1 MAHYCEY
8 AELEHGHYELLRCV
22 ITNQSCGFQRRCNTD
37 GCIKHTNNFAT
48 CVLRRKKDGRRKRK
62 KTLSSMLKKRA
73 EKKKKEIRK
82 KKYKVV
88 VACDKFVIYVDE
100 NKNNVKLWGDYKVK
114 TGDYLEV

>member
-1 MAHYCEY
+1 MDEEKEKNV
-8 AELEHGHYELLRCV
+8 ELYV
-22 ITNQSCGFQRRCNTD
+22 
-37 GCIKHTNNFAT
+37 
-48 CVLRRKKDGRRKRK
+48 KKK
-62 KTLSSMLKKRA
+62 
-73 EKKKKEIRK
+73 EQKKKEIRK